1 MSSRHKKEEPRPRRT
16 FRVLL
21 VIALLALAGGFYL
34 LSARPSTNKETVDF
48 EVPPG
53 AGIHRVASDLESK
66 GLISSKEA
74 FKLYMR
80 LSGKAGAIKAG
91 TYELG
96 PSLSM
101 LEIGERLASGKVK
114 LLALTIPEGWT
125 NRQIGDYLTAK
136 GLVKDRA
143 DFLRMAADSGL
154 LGEFSIPAETTEGY
168 LFPETYHVPAGYSP
182 MQLQKLMIK
191 NFRAALRKAG
201 APTDLRPDLLHERV
215 ILASIVEREAVRPEE
230 RPMMAQVFINRLEK
244 KMRLES
250 CATVQYLFDKPRPRL
265 FEKDLK
271 IDSPYNTYQIKGL
284 PPGPVSNPGLA
295 ALKAAFAP
303 EKSTYLYFV
312 LKPDGSHHFSETY
325 KEHLD
330 AKKKY
335 LDT

>member
-1 MSSRHKKEEPRPRRT
+1 MGSRRKEQGGSGRA
-16 FRVLL
+16 FRILL
-21 VIALLALAGGFYL
+21 IAGLVALAAGFYL
-34 LSARPSTNKETVDF
+34 LSARPSANQETVDF

-53 AGIHRVASDLESK
+53 SGIHRVATDLESR
-66 GLISSKEA
+66 GLIASAEA

-80 LSGKAGAIKAG
+80 LSGKASAIKAG
-91 TYELG
+91 TYELS
-96 PSLSM
+96 PALTM
-101 LEIGERLASGKVK
+101 LEIGERLSSGKVK
-114 LLALTIPEGWT
+114 LMALTIPEGWT
-125 NRQIGDYLTAK
+125 NRQIGDYLAAR
-136 GLVKDRA
+136 GLVRDRA
-143 DFLRMAADSGL
+143 DFLRLTADATL

-168 LFPETYHVPAGYSP
+168 LFPETYHVPSGYSAL
-182 MQLQKLMIK
+182 QLQKLMIK
-191 NFRAALRKAG
+191 NFRAALRRA
-201 APTDLRPDLLHERV
+201 AVPEDLRPDLLHERV

-250 CATVQYLFDKPRPRL
+250 CATIQYLFDKPKPRL

-295 ALKAAFAP
+295 AIRAAFAP
-303 EKSTYLYFV
+303 EKSTFLYFV

-325 KEHLD
+325 KEHLE

-335 LDT
+335 LGT